1 MKKVAIVLAL
11 AVILPGCKRPETMPP
26 VGTEVKVEKKDG
38 VNVAGKLVEVKPEQ
52 VVVEA
57 PDGKRTEVPKS
68 QIASV
73 TSAGTGVASGPAKS
87 DPAADARR
95 DAETKAAAGAEGKG
109 PPAPHPPP
117 PPPPAPV
124 ARGAPPAPTPKED
137 AVAAPA
143 KLPEFRE
150 LTIPAGTTLPATLA
164 TAVASDT
171 SHVEDPV
178 RATLR
183 SSVMAEGHQALPAG
197 TTII

>member
-11 AVILPGCKRPETMPP
+11 AVILPACMRSDTTSL

-38 VNVAGKLVEVKPEQ
+38 VTVAGKLVDVKPEQ

-73 TSAGTGVASGPAKS
+73 TSAGAGVASGPAKS

-95 DAETKAAAGAEGKG
+95 DAETKAAAGAEGKA
-109 PPAPHPPP
+109 PAAPA
-117 PPPPAPV
+117 APV
-124 ARGAPPAPTPKED
+124 APGAPPAPTPKED

-150 LTIPAGTTLPATLA
+150 LTISAGTTLPATLA

-171 SHVEDPV
+171 SNVEDSV

-183 SSVMAEGHQALPAG
+183 SSVMAEGHQALP
-197 TTII
+197 